1 MIPVTSPANSFF
13 FLHLPAS
20 NRAVLPPSRPMAY
33 SCGRRSCHLPLVKSG
48 TSTTAQPLAIDI
60 SDNAVTA
67 IQLAASYTSTG
78 MGLFSL
84 RQEKKV

>member
-1 MIPVTSPANSFF
+1 M
-13 FLHLPAS
+13 
-20 NRAVLPPSRPMAY
+20 
-33 SCGRRSCHLPLVKSG
+33 
-48 TSTTAQPLAIDI
+48 DI

-84 RQEKKV
+84 RQEKKA